1 METNDSN
8 TDAPQVAE
16 APKKRGRPPRAKPNI
31 PVPETPV
38 VAAPAIP
45 AAETDSLRRDMRGE
59 ARPILREEDP
69 RVRAAR
75 RAEEIRNHLGTM
87 DEGTDEFYIDP
98 RDIPPGWSYE
108 WKRKVVMGKEDP
120 AYQVHLA
127 RMGWEPVP
135 ASRHPSYMPE
145 GTSVATIE
153 RKGMILMERP
163 SELSEEAR
171 AIEQRRA
178 RNQVKQ
184 KESQLNSAPEGTM
197 QRTRSDGTALTSIK
211 KSYEAIPVPND

>member
-1 METNDSN
+1 MTSDKGLILLIEDE
-8 TDAPQVAE
+8 PQMRRFLRVTLQSHGYDLLESSTGQDGLAQ
-16 APKKRGRPPRAKPNI
+16 
-31 PVPETPV
+31 
-38 VAAPAIP
+38 AATRNP
-45 AAETDSLRRDMRGE
+45 DV
-59 ARPILREEDP
+59 ILREEDP